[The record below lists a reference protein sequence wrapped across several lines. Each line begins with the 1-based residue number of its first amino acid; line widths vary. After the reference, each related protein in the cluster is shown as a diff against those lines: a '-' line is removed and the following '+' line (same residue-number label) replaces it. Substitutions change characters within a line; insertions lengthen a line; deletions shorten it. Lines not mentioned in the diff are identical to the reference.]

1 MLRPTIVPAVLA
13 LVWLIHT
20 TPVWAGNAPG
30 FHAEYKRTRNAE
42 FKVWQQGFMEE
53 RVLETI
59 AEELNKTVHLPSRVT
74 LSLEECGEP
83 NAFYHSDGQRVV
95 LCYEL
100 AVHLME
106 LFEDRDEDEQAD
118 LVAGTL
124 VFFLG
129 HEIGHALT
137 HVLDLPITGKEED
150 AVDQLA
156 TWMLSDG
163 SPDSEA
169 ALFAAAETFA
179 LWSESADADESAFA
193 DEHSLDSQ
201 RLYNIL
207 CWSYG
212 RDPEGYADLVS
223 EGVLPEA
230 RAEGCAGEFRRIDRA
245 WTRLLEDHLVER
257 AR

>member
-1 MLRPTIVPAVLA
+1 MLRSTIVPVFPV
-13 LVWLIHT
+13 LVWLVGT
-20 TPVWAGNAPG
+20 SVAWGADAPG
-30 FHAEYKRTRNAE
+30 FHAEYQRTRNPE
-42 FKVWQQGFMEE
+42 FKVWQQGFKEE
-53 RVLETI
+53 RVLETV
-59 AEELNKTVHLPSRVT
+59 AEELNATIRVPSPII

-106 LFEDRDEDEQAD
+106 LFEDRHEDEQAD

-124 VFFLG
+124 VFFMG

-169 ALFAAAETFA
+169 ALAAAAETFA
-179 LWSESADADESAFA
+179 LWSDSAEADESAFA

-223 EGVLPEA
+223 DGVLPEA
-230 RAEGCAGEFRRIDRA
+230 RAEGCAGEFERIDRS
-245 WTRLLEDHLVER
+245 WSRLLEEHLVEKSR
-257 AR
+257 